1 VNRQLRW
8 VLLGLISL
16 AFIINFIDRQVLANV
31 APLLREELG
40 LSNTDYSL
48 MVAAFLLGMALFQLP
63 AGLLMDRKGARF
75 GFSVIVLWWS
85 IASGLHAVARSVA
98 QFCTFRFLLGAGECG
113 NYSGGLKVIAQRFPS
128 QERALAGGIFNSCV
142 FIGSVIAPPVVIWL
156 TLRFSWRMAFVIPS
170 ALGLLWLVAWT
181 RLFPRGLNA
190 AETDSSA
197 TPSPATTSKVPI
209 KVLLRWRQTWGV
221 IAIRGLGGPLSHFYW
236 FWLPE
241 YLKRAR
247 GIDLATIGKVVWIP
261 FVFAGLGNVLGGY
274 LSGTLL
280 RRGHSLTFSRRL
292 PFALGDCLAA
302 ASNFVVLAMP
312 SLAWALVVLSVANL
326 GANMVEPNFI
336 GFVTDIFPQQT
347 VGQVTGLTGIAD
359 NLMSVTLML
368 TTGMVLDRFSY
379 FPVFMGAAMLPV
391 LQICCVIWL
400 LGPVQRLSLTALR
413 PQPAVNVNKTV

>member
-8 VLLGLISL
+8 VLLALISL

-31 APLLREELG
+31 APLLREEFG
-40 LSNTDYSL
+40 FSNTDYSL

-63 AGLLMDRKGARF
+63 AGLLMDRKGTRF

-85 IASGLHAVARSVA
+85 IASGLHAVARSVT
-98 QFCTFRFLLGAGECG
+98 QFCTLRFLLGAGECG

-128 QERALAGGIFNSCV
+128 EERALAGGIFNSCI
-142 FIGSVIAPPVVIWL
+142 FIGTVIAPPLVIWL
-156 TLRFSWRMAFVIPS
+156 TLRFSWHTAFLVPS
-170 ALGLLWLVAWT
+170 TLGLLWLAAWT
-181 RLFPRGLNA
+181 RLTPRSLSA
-190 AETDSSA
+190 VEPAVSSA
-197 TPSPATTSKVPI
+197 PGPATASKVPI
-209 KVLLRWRQTWGV
+209 RILLRRRQTWGV

-274 LSGTLL
+274 LSGMLL
-280 RRGHSLTFSRRL
+280 RRGHTLTFSRRL

-312 SLAWALVVLSVANL
+312 SLTWALVVLSVANL

-336 GFVTDIFPQQT
+336 GFVTDIFPEQT

-379 FPVFMGAAMLPV
+379 FPVFMGAAMLPL
-391 LQICCVIWL
+391 LQISCVIWL
-400 LGPVQRLSLTALR
+400 LGPVKKLTWSAFHSPR
-413 PQPAVNVNKTV
+413 GEGTVRD

>member
-1 VNRQLRW
+1 VSRQLRW
-8 VLLGLISL
+8 ILLGLISL

-31 APLLREELG
+31 APLLREEFG
-40 LSNTDYSL
+40 FSNTDYSL

-63 AGLLMDRKGARF
+63 AGLLMDRKGTRF

-85 IASGLHAVARSVA
+85 IASGLHAVARSVT
-98 QFCTFRFLLGAGECG
+98 QFCAFRFLLGAGECG

-128 QERALAGGIFNSCV
+128 DERALAGGIFNSCI
-142 FIGSVIAPPVVIWL
+142 FIGTVIAPPLVVWL
-156 TLRFSWRMAFVIPS
+156 TLRFSWHTAFLIPS
-170 ALGLLWLVAWT
+170 TLGLLWFAAWT
-181 RLFPRGLNA
+181 RLFPRGSNA
-190 AETDSSA
+190 VEPDAASA
-197 TPSPATTSKVPI
+197 PGPVTTSKVPI
-209 KVLLRWRQTWGV
+209 RLLLRRRQTWGV
-221 IAIRGLGGPLSHFYW
+221 IVIRGLGGPLSHFYW

-261 FVFAGLGNVLGGY
+261 FVFAGLGNILGGY
-274 LSGTLL
+274 LSGMLL

-312 SLAWALVVLSVANL
+312 SLTGALVVLSVANL

-359 NLMSVTLML
+359 NVMSVTLML
-368 TTGMVLDRFSY
+368 TTGIVLDRFSY
-379 FPVFMGAAMLPV
+379 FPVFMGAAMLPL
-391 LQICCVIWL
+391 LQISCVIWL
-400 LGPVQRLSLTALR
+400 LGPVKKLSLIALHS
-413 PQPAVNVNKTV
+413 PSGECAVRD